1 MPENHNRRLPLTAAQ
16 TGIWFAQQLD
26 PQNPIYK
33 FGEYID
39 IQGAI
44 DLVEVEVAVRQAVAD
59 TEALLVR
66 VEVDDDGTLW
76 QVVDREVEWP
86 LPVLD
91 LRDTVNP
98 WAQAQE
104 WMRAELSQ
112 PIDLRHAPV
121 FSFTVLQLA
130 TDRFLLH
137 ISAHHLAL
145 DGVGLSL
152 VYQRIAEVYTAL
164 EAGLECPPSNLGSL
178 DLLLADEAS
187 YRASAEFTRDREY
200 WAQQLVD
207 RPDAVSL
214 ADRLAV
220 TSHTFLRQTRH
231 LPAPVADR
239 LRALA
244 RRSRTSLPALA
255 MAALA
260 IYVHR
265 LTSADDLM
273 LGLPVTKRAGAVART
288 VPGMVVSQLPLRL
301 RVHPR
306 MTLGELVR
314 HAGER
319 ARGLLRHQRYP
330 YEYLARDLRIVGTGE
345 HLFGPVINIMGYD
358 PVLRFGQH
366 PVTLHNLANGPV
378 DDLTVNVYDRSGDGA
393 LRIDFNANPAL
404 YHSEENAAHHRRF
417 MKLLE
422 NLADAD
428 PDQPIGR
435 IDLLSTEER
444 HQLLVAWNDT
454 TVSIPTVCLPELF
467 ETQ

>member
-1 MPENHNRRLPLTAAQ
+1 M
-16 TGIWFAQQLD
+16 FA
-26 PQNPIYK
+26 
-33 FGEYID
+33 
-39 IQGAI
+39 
-44 DLVEVEVAVRQAVAD
+44 
-59 TEALLVR
+59 
-66 VEVDDDGTLW
+66 LW

-145 DGVGLSL
+145 DGVGFSL
-152 VYQRIAEVYTAL
+152 VVQRIAEVYTAL
-164 EAGLECPPSNLGSL
+164 EAGRECPPSNLGSL

-187 YRASAEFTRDREY
+187 YRVSAEFTRDREY

-207 RPDAVSL
+207 RPDAVGL

-220 TSHTFLRQTRH
+220 TSHTFLRQTGH

-244 RRSRTSLPALA
+244 RRSRASLPALA

-265 LTSADDLM
+265 LTNAGDLM
-273 LGLPVTKRAGAVART
+273 LGLPVTKRTGAVART
-288 VPGMVVSQLPLRL
+288 VPGMVISQLPLRL
-301 RVHPR
+301 RVHPQ

-319 ARGLLRHQRYP
+319 ARGLLRHSALP
-330 YEYLARDLRIVGTGE
+330 VRIPRAGLE
-345 HLFGPVINIMGYD
+345 
-358 PVLRFGQH
+358 
-366 PVTLHNLANGPV
+366 
-378 DDLTVNVYDRSGDGA
+378 DRG
-393 LRIDFNANPAL
+393 
-404 YHSEENAAHHRRF
+404 HRRT
-417 MKLLE
+417 
-422 NLADAD
+422 
-428 PDQPIGR
+428 PIRPSDQHHG
-435 IDLLSTEER
+435 L
-444 HQLLVAWNDT
+444 
-454 TVSIPTVCLPELF
+454 
-467 ETQ
+467 